1 MDFTIQYFGMF
12 DQLLYVEGVDADE
25 LIDVLERARAT
36 IKQPSFDGDLQAI
49 GYVILDYRGRQVARG
64 YRRDLAPSPQ

>member
-12 DQLLYVEGVDADE
+12 DRLVYVESVYADQLDDA
-25 LIDVLERARAT
+25 LERARAT
-36 IKQPSFDGDLQAI
+36 IKQPAPDGDLQAI

-64 YRRDLAPSPQ
+64 YRRDLGSSRQ

>member
-12 DQLLYVEGVDADE
+12 DRLVYVECVYADQLDDA
-25 LIDVLERARAT
+25 LERARAT
-36 IKQPSFDGDLQAI
+36 IKQPALDGDLQAI

-64 YRRDLAPSPQ
+64 YRRDLAPSSQ

>member
-12 DQLLYVEGVDADE
+12 DQLLYVESVDADE
-25 LIDVLERARAT
+25 QVDTLERARAT
-36 IKQPSFDGDLQAI
+36 IKETALDGDLQAI

-64 YRRDLAPSPQ
+64 YRRDRQ